1 MRLSELKGNLP
12 LTKRY
17 RTDDNGIGVF
27 KTDLRELH
35 EGEVYDMILRYRCI
49 IRDGLYVETSYA
61 FSGNDLDELLS
72 EKRSALEIFDELRIR
87 DDDEDDFNKKVEL
100 KKELCEDTYIACTD
114 ETLPSSEAKVL
125 MCRNYTSDTFK
136 VKQLYDKSVKE
147 IKFNDFDKLE
157 SYTITLNNFGLPIIL
172 TETLNNEFDENG
184 NLIKSVLN
192 TFNTNTEIT
201 ECAYDECNRML
212 LKKYIL
218 NDKLIYVDKYRY
230 VGNLRYCDMI
240 TPDGKLE
247 SHDIALMDDGLPL
260 IQTSCSIS
268 KYGITEGITTFD
280 YIENGDAIIE
290 SIHIVPSEVVEL

>member
-17 RTDDNGIGVF
+17 RSENGIGVF
-27 KTDLRELH
+27 KCDLRELH

-100 KKELCEDTYIACTD
+100 KKELCEDIYIACTD

-136 VKQLYDKSVKE
+136 VKQLYDKCVKE

-172 TETLNNEFDENG
+172 TETLNNEFDKNG

-212 LKKYIL
+212 FKKCIL
-218 NDKLIYVDKYRY
+218 NDDLVYVDKYRY

-247 SHDIALMDDGLPL
+247 SHDIALMDDGLPI
-260 IQTSCSIS
+260 IQTSCTTSKIS
-268 KYGITEGITTFD
+268 KTEGITTFE
-280 YIENGDAIIE
+280 YVENGDAIIE

>member
-12 LTKRY
+12 FTKRY
-17 RTDDNGIGVF
+17 RTENGIGAF
-27 KTDLRELH
+27 KCDLRELH
-35 EGEVYDMILRYRCI
+35 EGEVYDMILRYRCF
-49 IRDGLYVETSYA
+49 IREGLYVETSYA

-87 DDDEDDFNKKVEL
+87 DDDEDEFNKKVEL

-136 VKQLYDKSVKE
+136 VKQLYDKCVKE

-172 TETLNNEFDENG
+172 TETLNNEFDKNG

-201 ECAYDECNRML
+201 ECAYDEYNRML
-212 LKKYIL
+212 FKKCIL
-218 NDKLIYVDKYRY
+218 NDDLVYVDKYRY

-247 SHDIALMDDGLPL
+247 SHDIALMDDGLPI
-260 IQTSCSIS
+260 IQTSCTTS
-268 KYGITEGITTFD
+268 KIGTTEGITTFE
-280 YIENGDAIIE
+280 YVENGDAIIE